1 MQLPT
6 GFLGVVKPMTMVT
19 QDGRPFVEYYN
30 ALNLIFMELDY
41 WRPNYMTCIA
51 DIEKRRKRIAEDRVY
66 IFFVGLDHS
75 LDQVNDSVLAPLLYQ
90 V

>member
-1 MQLPT
+1 
-6 GFLGVVKPMTMVT
+6 
-19 QDGRPFVEYYN
+19 
-30 ALNLIFMELDY
+30 
-41 WRPNYMTCIA
+41 MTCIA